1 MNRDQ
6 FQGAWKQISG
16 QVKEKW
22 GKLTDDEITQINGK
36 REALLGLIQQK
47 YGYAKERAEEEI
59 SRFENNLHLGHD
71 KGSWAHADKAHS
83 QDKNPSHDKS
93 NLNRN
98 NEKNPNNNRQP
109 TRR

>member
-1 MNRDQ
+1 MNKDQ

-16 QVKEKW
+16 KVKEKW

-47 YGYAKERAEEEI
+47 YGIAKERAEDEL
-59 SRFENNLHLGHD
+59 SRFESSINWSGSKPSQAGYD
-71 KGSWAHADKAHS
+71 KPHASHEN
-83 QDKNPSHDKS
+83 NPSKKDNQK
-93 NLNRN
+93 NR
-98 NEKNPNNNRQP
+98 EH